1 MTSASLWDPL
11 QREVLEALG
20 HPLHRATG
28 IAVAGELPDD
38 PIVAALLRAAG
49 LGKDADDAVRLA
61 RTWPSPQTLRGNA
74 HAKRALWPQLRALRR
89 PVP

>member
-1 MTSASLWDPL
+1 MIATSLWDPL

-28 IAVAGELPDD
+28 IAVGGELPDD
-38 PIVAALLRAAG
+38 PIIDALLRAAG
-49 LGKDADDAVRLA
+49 RDRNAEDGWRLVRA
-61 RTWPSPQTLRGNA
+61 WPSPQALRGNA
-74 HAKRALWPQLRALRR
+74 RAKRALWPQLRALRR